1 MEKWLKLYAV
11 GLYTFLA
18 ERLSVVCDIGA
29 PYSDSLT
36 FRQFIT

>member
-18 ERLSVVCDIGA
+18 ERLSSVTLVH
-29 PYSDSLT
+29 PT
-36 FRQFIT
+36 QTV